1 MTWLPAAKPRSSGR
15 APFTVSLLQ
24 QPLIHFLLSSAG
36 QGRSFEAALPRL
48 DHEADWRRCALCAN
62 RDVTPALLIVISLA
76 PAYTAINTDS
86 DPIFLSRLFFYAAI
100 HKVHFHQLN

>member
-24 QPLIHFLLSSAG
+24 LPLIHFLLSSAG

-48 DHEADWRRCALCAN
+48 DHEADWRRCALCADW
-62 RDVTPALLIVISLA
+62 DVAPAVPTVISLA
-76 PAYTAINTDS
+76 PTFTAINTDS
-86 DPIFLSRLFFYAAI
+86 DLIYFLIAVIFYAAI
-100 HKVHFHQLN
+100 H

>member
-36 QGRSFEAALPRL
+36 QGRSFEAAFPRL
-48 DHEADWRRCALCAN
+48 DHKADWRRCALCV
-62 RDVTPALLIVISLA
+62 DQDFGSGCSLHLHA
-76 PAYTAINTDS
+76 VS
-86 DPIFLSRLFFYAAI
+86 HS
-100 HKVHFHQLN
+100 FH